1 MRREKTERETVI
13 RGPGD
18 KRKIRPVTTQ
28 VRTTHVT
35 RDLDGQRW
43 NVARDPS
50 LQASPTPKGPQLL
63 SQGPNTHTHTHI
75 HNQLEI
81 STYAWGVYKKEVL
94 WASQDF

>member
-63 SQGPNTHTHTHI
+63 SQGPNTHTHTHT
-75 HNQLEI
+75 HTHFQS
-81 STYAWGVYKKEVL
+81 STLQWDSFEKPRE
-94 WASQDF
+94 